1 MDWNSIESIEVVHLA
16 FISTVTVVF
25 IAIGVFGNLISI
37 AIFKSKEFKKLPEMF
52 YLIACCIMNI
62 ITILYLPIMFLS
74 PIWIMTSITCKLYP
88 GAFNVIIKVQAWI
101 IALGSFDRMITTLKP
116 HSFKWKDNLKF
127 RIIAIVTILVII
139 GIESFPVVYYLDPL
153 KTPNNIT
160 SCTYPAALN
169 LPWIIYYYK
178 YEYLLFRVILPFL
191 VMIISSVIITWKMC
205 RMKNQLRSNRPN
217 NQKEKNLFKSLLA
230 LDLFFILFRVPM
242 LVYVIISNN
251 SQTFFNSLIYAAVLA
266 IGLIS
271 NVFFFLIMIII
282 NKLYRKIFREILSC
296 WKKSV

>member
-1 MDWNSIESIEVVHLA
+1 MVY
-16 FISTVTVVF
+16 
-25 IAIGVFGNLISI
+25 
-37 AIFKSKEFKKLPEMF
+37 F
-52 YLIACCIMNI
+52 Y
-62 ITILYLPIMFLS
+62 F
-74 PIWIMTSITCKLYP
+74 
-88 GAFNVIIKVQAWI
+88 
-101 IALGSFDRMITTLKP
+101 
-116 HSFKWKDNLKF
+116 
-127 RIIAIVTILVII
+127 
-139 GIESFPVVYYLDPL
+139 LDPL
-153 KTPNNIT
+153 RTPDNIT
-160 SCTYPAALN
+160 SSTYPAALN

-282 NKLYRKIFREILSC
+282 NKLDRKIFREILSC